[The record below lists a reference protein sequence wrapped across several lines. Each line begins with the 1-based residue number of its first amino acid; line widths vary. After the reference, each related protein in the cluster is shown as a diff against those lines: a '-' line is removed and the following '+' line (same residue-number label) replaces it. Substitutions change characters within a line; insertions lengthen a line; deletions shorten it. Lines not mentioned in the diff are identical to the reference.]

1 MKIEIEQKDVECSRL
16 HEKNRKIVKTVDR
29 TKISNKMS
37 KVVTENEKLTKELKK
52 AEEMMRDATTDR
64 ADDDALD
71 QTRSS

>member
-1 MKIEIEQKDVECSRL
+1 
-16 HEKNRKIVKTVDR
+16 
-29 TKISNKMS
+29 MS